1 MTGGMPMETVVSLGR
16 MTLQMALVTAAPILA
31 VATLVSLAV
40 NVVQVL
46 TSLQETTV
54 STVPRLLVTALAA
67 VVLLPWTLKKLA
79 MFAMQLMSDFH
90 PYLR

>member
-16 MTLQMALVTAAPILA
+16 MTLHMALVTAAPILA